1 MGAKRRYTTY
11 LTATLVYCAPI
22 LAVAALAT
30 PFFWMIA
37 TSLKSS
43 VEIAQY
49 PPSLWPKTLHWENF
63 RDAWQAAPFGRFY
76 FNSVVTG
83 VATTALQIVFALMMA
98 YAFVFI
104 KVPGKAVLFLGVL
117 ATMMIP
123 DEMKLIPNF
132 ILLDKLHWIDTYWAL
147 IIPPAA
153 HAFPVFVLHEQFRI
167 IPKALVESAK
177 VDGASHA
184 RVLVSI
190 LLPLSRPVVASVLL
204 ISFWGRWNDYLW
216 PLVITNRETMRTLPV
231 GLAYL
236 QASQESS
243 PQWGML
249 MAGAVFVIIPA
260 LVLFVLVQR
269 QFVEGITRG
278 ALKG

>member
-1 MGAKRRYTTY
+1 MRARRRSTAY
-11 LTATLVYCAPI
+11 LTSALVYCAPI

-49 PPSLWPKTLHWENF
+49 PPSLWPKTLRWENF

-83 VATTALQIVFALMMA
+83 AATTALQIVFALMMA

-147 IIPPAA
+147 IVPPAA

-236 QASQESS
+236 KASQESS

-249 MAGAVFVIIPA
+249 MAGAVIVIFPA

-269 QFVEGITRG
+269 QFVDGITRG
-278 ALKG
+278 GLKG